1 MKKSVI
7 VVTIIMLIIGIFFIE
22 NKAYASEERA
32 IDNETESK
40 IVEIKENATNSIEDY
55 KEKYRFRCLWNS
67 SIYIKYSTYI

>member
-7 VVTIIMLIIGIFFIE
+7 VVAIIMIIIGIFFIE

-40 IVEIKENATNSIEDY
+40 IVEIKENASNSP
-55 KEKYRFRCLWNS
+55 LQNA
-67 SIYIKYSTYI
+67 